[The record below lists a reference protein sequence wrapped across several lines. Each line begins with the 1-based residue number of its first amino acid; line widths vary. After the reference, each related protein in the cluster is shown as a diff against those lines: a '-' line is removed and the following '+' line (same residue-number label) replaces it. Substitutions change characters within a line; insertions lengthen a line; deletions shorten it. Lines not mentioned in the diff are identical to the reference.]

1 MKIAVNTRLL
11 IDNRLEGIGWFAYE
25 TLIRMTRNHPEHQF
39 YFLFDRPY
47 SKKFIFSENI
57 IPIIINPPARHPILW
72 FIWFEYSVRKILK
85 KYNIDVFI
93 SPDGYIS
100 LFAKTKQISVIHDIN
115 FEYYPKQFRLSHRI
129 YLLYYFKR
137 FAKRANRIITVSEF
151 SKQDIIKNYKVNST
165 KIDVAYNGAN
175 EIYHALSNEEK
186 KLAKQ
191 KFANGH
197 VYFVYIGALSP
208 RKNVARLL
216 EAFDKFKLSNNDAK
230 FLIVGAKLFNTKDI
244 ERAYKQMKY
253 RNDVIFAGR
262 LAPGDIE
269 LALGGA
275 IALILVSYFE
285 GFGIPIIE
293 AMNSDVPVIT
303 SNVTS
308 MPEIAGN
315 AALFVDP
322 FSVENICDAMKSIYF
337 NEPLR
342 NSLIEKGRI
351 RKQIFNWDYTA
362 QKVWESIEKCIQEN

>member
-72 FIWFEYSVRKILK
+72 FIWFEFSVRKILQ
-85 KYNIDVFI
+85 KYNIDIFL

-100 LFAKTKQISVIHDIN
+100 LFTRTKQISVIHDIN

-191 KFANGH
+191 KFASGND
-197 VYFVYIGALSP
+197 YFVYIGALSP

-230 FLIVGAKLFNTKDI
+230 LLIVGAKLFNTKDI
-244 ERAYKQMKY
+244 ERAYKQMKFG
-253 RNDVIFAGR
+253 NDVIFAGR

-269 LALGGA
+269 FALGGS
-275 IALILVSYFE
+275 IALLLVSYFE

-293 AMNSDVPVIT
+293 AMNSDVAVIT
-303 SNVTS
+303 SNITS

-322 FSVENICDAMKSIYF
+322 FSVENICEAMKGIYF

-362 QKVWESIEKCIQEN
+362 QKVWESIEKCIKEN

>member
-25 TLIRMTRNHPEHQF
+25 TLIRMTKNHPEHQF

-85 KYNIDVFI
+85 KYNTDVFL

-100 LFAKTKQISVIHDIN
+100 LFSRTKQISVIHDIN
-115 FEYYPKQFRLSHRI
+115 FEYYPKQFRFSHRI

-191 KFANGH
+191 KFTNGND
-197 VYFVYIGALSP
+197 YFVYIGALSP

-216 EAFDKFKLSNNDAK
+216 EAFDKFKLSNNNAK
-230 FLIVGAKLFNTKDI
+230 LLIVGAKLFNTKDI
-244 ERAYKQMKY
+244 ERTYKQMKH

-269 LALGGA
+269 LALGGS
-275 IALILVSYFE
+275 IALVLVSYFE

-293 AMNSDVPVIT
+293 AMNSDIPVIT

-322 FSVENICDAMKSIYF
+322 FSVENICEAMESIYL

-362 QKVWESIEKCIQEN
+362 QKVWESIEKCMKEI